1 MGKNSIIKSL
11 GKCIGNVVLHKIV
24 LKHTN
29 IPESKKHLED
39 EIRDYGSDV
48 LEKAQ
53 EFTWT
58 EEEKSEIED
67 KALRRVKNIIRN
79 YPDLDYEEPEIK
91 AILLETIKEM
101 LE

>member
-1 MGKNSIIKSL
+1 MGKNSVINSL

-39 EIRDYGSDV
+39 EIRDYGLDV
-48 LEKAQ
+48 FEKAQ

-58 EEEKSEIED
+58 DEEKREIED

-79 YPDLDYEEPEIK
+79 YPDLIYEESEIL
-91 AILLETIKEM
+91 AVLLETIGDV
-101 LE
+101 LG

>member
-1 MGKNSIIKSL
+1 MGKNSVITSL
-11 GKCIGNVVLHKIV
+11 GKCIGNVVLHKVV

-79 YPDLDYEEPEIK
+79 YPDLDYEESEIK

-101 LE
+101 L